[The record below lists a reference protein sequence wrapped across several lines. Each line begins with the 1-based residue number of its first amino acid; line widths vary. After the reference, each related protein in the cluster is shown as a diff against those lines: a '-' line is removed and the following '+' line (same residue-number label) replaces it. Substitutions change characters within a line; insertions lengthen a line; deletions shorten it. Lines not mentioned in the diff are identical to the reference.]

1 MLCSENII
9 SISFNYTENLLL
21 LICANIS
28 ILKIK
33 LQIPISKFCDILKNI
48 LKIKES
54 NYLYNMILVTGAT
67 GLVGSHLLISL
78 LQENDKVKALYRN
91 SNNIDKV
98 KNVFAYKNQ
107 LELFDEIN
115 WIEGD
120 ITDIPSLN
128 IAFENVTT
136 VYHCA
141 ALISFDPKDEDKLR
155 KVNIEGTANIVNCC
169 IDFGVKKL
177 CHVSS
182 IAALGDTKEG
192 EFNITENT
200 EWNPE
205 KLHGDYAITKY
216 GAEMEV
222 WRGFQEGLEVIIVN
236 PGVIFGFGFPEQG
249 SSVIFKSVKKG
260 LSFYTKGKTGIIA
273 VEDVV
278 NCMIQLMHKKI
289 NGQQYSLVAEN
300 PTLDTLLFT
309 IADGL
314 KVKRPSIYAN
324 RALTSIAWRM
334 DWLLSI
340 LMGKKRDFTKATS
353 ISSHSIDTYDNS
365 KICKELDYKFLD
377 MNTYLINLSAEYK

>member
-1 MLCSENII
+1 
-9 SISFNYTENLLL
+9 
-21 LICANIS
+21 
-28 ILKIK
+28 
-33 LQIPISKFCDILKNI
+33 
-48 LKIKES
+48 
-54 NYLYNMILVTGAT
+54 MILVTGAT

-78 LQENDKVKALYRN
+78 LQENNSVKALYRN
-91 SNNIDKV
+91 SKNIDKV

-107 LELFDEIN
+107 LNLFDKIN

-128 IAFENVTT
+128 IAFENITI

-141 ALISFDPKDEDKLR
+141 ALISFDPKDEEKLR

-192 EFNITENT
+192 ETTITEET
-200 EWNPE
+200 DWNPE
-205 KLHGDYAITKY
+205 KLHGDYAISKY

-222 WRGFQEGLEVIIVN
+222 WRGFQEGLEVVIVN
-236 PGVIFGFGFPEQG
+236 PGVIFGYGFPEQG
-249 SSVIFKSVKKG
+249 SSVIFNSVKKG

-278 NCMIQLMHKKI
+278 NCMMQLMQKNV
-289 NGQQYSLVAEN
+289 NGQQYTLVAEN
-300 PTLDTLLFT
+300 PTLETILFT

-314 KVKRPSIYAN
+314 KAKRPSIYAN
-324 RALTSIAWRM
+324 KSLTRIAWRL
-334 DWLLSI
+334 DWFLSKI
-340 LMGKKRDFTKATS
+340 TRKKRTFTRATS
-353 ISSHSIDTYDNS
+353 KSSHSVDIYDNS
-365 KICKELDYKFLD
+365 KIITELNYSFLD
-377 MNTYLINLSAEYK
+377 IKSYLTTLSKEYL

>member
-1 MLCSENII
+1 
-9 SISFNYTENLLL
+9 
-21 LICANIS
+21 
-28 ILKIK
+28 
-33 LQIPISKFCDILKNI
+33 
-48 LKIKES
+48 
-54 NYLYNMILVTGAT
+54 MILVTGAT

-78 LQENDKVKALYRN
+78 LQENNSVKALYRN
-91 SNNIDKV
+91 SKNIDKV

-107 LELFDEIN
+107 LNLFDKIN

-128 IAFENVTT
+128 IAFENITI

-141 ALISFDPKDEDKLR
+141 ALISFDPKDEEKLR

-192 EFNITENT
+192 ETTITEET
-200 EWNPE
+200 DWNPE
-205 KLHGDYAITKY
+205 KLHGDYAISKY

-222 WRGFQEGLEVIIVN
+222 WRGFQEGLEVVIVN
-236 PGVIFGFGFPEQG
+236 PGVIFGYGFPEQG
-249 SSVIFKSVKKG
+249 SSVIFNSVKKG

-278 NCMIQLMHKKI
+278 NCMMQLMQKNV
-289 NGQQYSLVAEN
+289 NGQQYTLVAEN
-300 PTLDTLLFT
+300 PTLETILFT

-324 RALTSIAWRM
+324 KSLTRIAWRL
-334 DWLLSI
+334 DWFLSKI
-340 LMGKKRDFTKATS
+340 TRKKRTFTRATS
-353 ISSHSIDTYDNS
+353 MSSHSVDIYDNS
-365 KICKELDYKFLD
+365 KIITELNYSFLYMKSYLTTLSKE
-377 MNTYLINLSAEYK
+377 YL